1 VLAAKGRVISVAV
14 MVQEHGLPVL
24 AIDLGGTKIIS
35 AVVSADNQVLLKD
48 YCLTLADEGQ
58 TAVINRIFSGID
70 TLLGQTGLLPSQMGG
85 ISLAAAGAIDS
96 ARGLI
101 TVSPNLPGWRDVPL
115 RDILKGKYGI
125 DTFLINDANAAALG
139 EYGCGA
145 GVGVNNLIYVTV
157 STGIGGGIIID
168 GKLYSGA
175 CGSAGEIGHMTIDV
189 NGPHCSCGNVGCLE
203 MLASGT
209 AVAKEAIE
217 RISRGESS
225 SVTDIVRGKIQDITA
240 KEVGMAAQDGDV
252 LASEII
258 YKASSYL
265 GIGLVNLVNIFNP
278 EMIVV
283 GGGMSK
289 MGDLLLEP
297 ARQLV
302 AARAMPLSAG
312 AVRIVTAKLG
322 EDSGVLGA
330 AIFARQQKLI

>member
-1 VLAAKGRVISVAV
+1 MTAK
-14 MVQEHGLPVL
+14 MVTEGHELPVL

-35 AVVSADNQVLLKD
+35 AMVAADNRVLAKD
-48 YCLTLADEGQ
+48 YRLTLADEGR
-58 TAVINRIFSGID
+58 TAVINRIFAGID
-70 TLLGQTGLLPSQMGG
+70 TLLGQTGSLPAQLGG
-85 ISLAAAGAIDS
+85 ISVAAAGAIDS

-115 RDILKGKYGI
+115 RDILRGKYGI

-139 EYGCGA
+139 EHGCGA

-189 NGPHCSCGNVGCLE
+189 NGPRCSCGNIGCLE
-203 MLASGT
+203 VLASGT

-217 RISRGESS
+217 RVSRGESS
-225 SVTDIVRGKIQDITA
+225 SITDIVEGKVANITA
-240 KEVGMAAQDGDV
+240 KEVGMAAQQGDA
-252 LASEII
+252 LALDII
-258 YKASSYL
+258 SKAATYL
-265 GIGLVNLVNIFNP
+265 GVGLVNLVNIFNP

-289 MGDLLLEP
+289 MGDFLLEP

-302 AARAMPLSAG
+302 AGRAMPLSAG
-312 AVRIVTAKLG
+312 AVRIVKAELG

-330 AIFARQQKLI
+330 AIFARQQKLV